1 MSPLWGQKK
10 WILGIHFPKKYD
22 YIRPQDTPH
31 EIEFKLFSNTKTNVT
46 KVGTEKED
54 ENIESGFL
62 LL

>member
-1 MSPLWGQKK
+1 M
-10 WILGIHFPKKYD
+10 PKKYD

-54 ENIESGFL
+54 ENIESDFL